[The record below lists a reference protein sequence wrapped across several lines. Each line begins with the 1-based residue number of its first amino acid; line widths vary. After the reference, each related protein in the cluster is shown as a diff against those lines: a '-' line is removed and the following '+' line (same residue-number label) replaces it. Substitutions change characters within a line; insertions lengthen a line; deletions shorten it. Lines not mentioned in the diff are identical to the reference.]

1 MSEKELDIQHA
12 AEDDNTL
19 AASRQ
24 GYGLTI
30 CLDWNRMLVH
40 RKTIRALGHPER
52 VRLLINPGTRHFC
65 IQGCDVKEPCS
76 FEVPRDLT
84 SVQDSFYIHS
94 KFLLGQLC
102 ALMAWNPQLSYRV
115 FGKINT
121 QTNVLDFDLNHYVEV
136 KLNEFL
142 ENDEVPEKFMKDYF
156 SVSDRA
162 QQEASE
168 PITAPTQPAWQSPEP
183 IVAPAAPTMR
193 RFMGGLYDS
202 VRLPDG
208 KDEKDD

>member
-1 MSEKELDIQHA
+1 MSEKQLDIQHA
-12 AEDDNTL
+12 TEDDNTL

-52 VRLLINPGTRHFC
+52 VRLLINPVTRHFC
-65 IQGCDVKEPCS
+65 IQGCDEKEPCS
-76 FEVPRDLT
+76 FEVPRDL
-84 SVQDSFYIHS
+84 SSYQDSFYIHS

-121 QTNVLDFDLNHYVEV
+121 QTNVLDFDLNRHIEV
-136 KLNEFL
+136 NLNEFL
-142 ENDEVPEKFMKDYF
+142 ENDEVPEEFMKDYHGQPA
-156 SVSDRA
+156 SA
-162 QQEASE
+162 QQETLAVRPAASQV
-168 PITAPTQPAWQSPEP
+168 PGPAPAPTTGPA
-183 IVAPAAPTMR
+183 VPASR
-193 RFMGGLYDS
+193 GFMGSLYDS
-202 VRLPDG
+202 VQLLMK
-208 KDEKDD
+208 KDEER

>member
-12 AEDDNTL
+12 AENDNIL

-65 IQGCDVKEPCS
+65 IQSCDEKEPCS

-84 SVQDSFYIHS
+84 SYQDSFYIHS

-102 ALMAWNPQLSYRV
+102 ALMEWNPQLSYRV

-121 QTNVLDFDLNHYVEV
+121 QTNVLDFDLNRHIEV
-136 KLNEFL
+136 NLNEFL
-142 ENDEVPEKFMKDYF
+142 ENDEVPEEFMNDYHGQPA
-156 SVSDRA
+156 SA
-162 QQEASE
+162 QQEVSPVRLAASQDPGQA
-168 PITAPTQPAWQSPEP
+168 PIPASGQA
-183 IVAPAAPTMR
+183 VPATR
-193 RFMGGLYDS
+193 GFMGSLYDS
-202 VRLPDG
+202 VQLLRK
-208 KDEKDD
+208 KDEER